1 MDDLNYHHLRYFHA
15 VATEG
20 SVAAAAER
28 LYVSQPTVS
37 GQLKALETQL
47 GEKLFQR
54 RGRGLELTE
63 LGRVVLGYADEI
75 FATGRELMDAVRGIG
90 TGSGRPMRLR
100 AAAGMMVPKLIVL
113 QLLRPALSMENP
125 IELVCHE
132 GALPELLSKLA
143 VHQLDVVFSD
153 GPMGSEFN
161 VRAFNHLLG
170 RSSMTLFAPPNL
182 SRSLRRNFPQSLE
195 GAPLLLPLTGTA
207 VRRQLE
213 MWLDY
218 NHVRVRP
225 VGEFADSALIK
236 VLGQNGLGA
245 FVAPTVIAEN
255 VESQFGCKAVAE
267 IPEIHE
273 EYYAI
278 TVERRIRHP
287 GVVAIC
293 ETAKDDLFNG
303 G

>member
-1 MDDLNYHHLRYFHA
+1 M
-15 VATEG
+15 
-20 SVAAAAER
+20 
-28 LYVSQPTVS
+28 
-37 GQLKALETQL
+37 
-47 GEKLFQR
+47 
-54 RGRGLELTE
+54 
-63 LGRVVLGYADEI
+63 LGYADEI

-90 TGSGRPMRLR
+90 AGNSAGRPMRLR

-113 QLLRPALSMENP
+113 QLLKPAISMEP
-125 IELVCHE
+125 AVELICHE
-132 GALPELLSKLA
+132 GPLPDLLGKLA

-170 RSSMTLFAPPNL
+170 RSSMSLFAPPNL
-182 SRSLRRNFPQSLE
+182 SRSLKRNFPQSLD

-213 MWLDY
+213 MWLD
-218 NHVRVRP
+218 HHRIRIRP
-225 VGEFADSALIK
+225 VGEFEDSALIK

-255 VESQFGCKAVAE
+255 VESQFGCRAVAE

-293 ETAKDDLFNG
+293 ESAKDDLFNSG
-303 G
+303 N